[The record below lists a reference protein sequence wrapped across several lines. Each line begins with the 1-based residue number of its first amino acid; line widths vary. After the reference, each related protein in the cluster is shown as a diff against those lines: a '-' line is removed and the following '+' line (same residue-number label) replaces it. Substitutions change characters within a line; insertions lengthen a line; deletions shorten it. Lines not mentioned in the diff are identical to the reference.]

1 MNSNER
7 PMVDLMMMMMIKSD
21 FKLLLFII
29 SP

>member
-7 PMVDLMMMMMIKSD
+7 PMVDLMMMMMIKSG
-21 FKLLLFII
+21 FKLLLFVI